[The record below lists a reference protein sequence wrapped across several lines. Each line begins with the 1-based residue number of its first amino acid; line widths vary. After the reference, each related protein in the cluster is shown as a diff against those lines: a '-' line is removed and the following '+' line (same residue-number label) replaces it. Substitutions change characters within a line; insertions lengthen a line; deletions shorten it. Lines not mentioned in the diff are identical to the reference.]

1 MSPLSPQPNS
11 DAPRED
17 LTTRS
22 RIGLAAIELFAARGY
37 AGTSMADIA
46 VRVGISKP
54 GLYNHYHSKE
64 ELLLELLRH
73 SLDAWKDASRP
84 ALLTHGSCQERLW
97 NHLIAAVEFTAH
109 HPHELAIVRLAASL
123 IGGELGE
130 RVGQIVATQKEDY
143 LRVLNDFFAEG
154 LSRGEL
160 REAPAVDLALAWRSF
175 LDGLLTDLVFK
186 TRSQNIGRERLRNI
200 WKIVWRGLEGPVEIR
215 NPP

>member
-1 MSPLSPQPNS
+1 MSPRSPQPPGPP
-11 DAPRED
+11 PRED
-17 LTTRS
+17 LTTRA

-64 ELLLELLRH
+64 ELLLELLQH
-73 SLDAWKDASRP
+73 SLDAWRDASRP
-84 ALLTHGSCQERLW
+84 ALFADGSCQERLW
-97 NHLIAAVEFTAH
+97 NHLMAAVEFTTDH
-109 HPHELAIVRLAASL
+109 RHELAIVRLAASL

-130 RVGQIVATQKEDY
+130 RVGQIVAAQKEDY

-186 TRSQNIGRERLRNI
+186 TRAQSLGRERLRNI
-200 WKIVWRGLEGPVEIR
+200 WKIVWRGLEGPTENR
-215 NPP
+215 NPQ